1 MNQLKRLRVITG
13 DMSIIQFRK
22 PRPEDGKKIWS
33 LVDSTGVLDLN
44 SAYSYMMLCK
54 YFPDTC
60 AVAEKDG
67 RVVGFVSAFHSPD
80 DPQTLFVWQVAVAQ
94 SERRKGL
101 GIRLL
106 KEILGREACREIRYL
121 ETTIS
126 PSNMA
131 SQSLF
136 QTLARDLKAP
146 CRVLT
151 GFSANLFPGG
161 NHEDEP
167 LYRIGAFKIN

>member
-1 MNQLKRLRVITG
+1 MKRVQIG
-13 DMSIIQFRK
+13 AMSKIQFRT
-22 PRPEDGKKIWS
+22 PRPEDGRKIWA

-67 RVVGFVSAFHSPD
+67 KLVGFVSAFHSPN
-80 DPQTLFVWQVAVAQ
+80 DPKTIFVWQVAVAL

-106 KEILGREACREIRYL
+106 KEVLGREACRELRYL

-126 PSNMA
+126 PSNIA
-131 SQSLF
+131 SQTLF
-136 QTLARDLKAP
+136 HTLARDLKAP
-146 CRVLT
+146 CRVMN
-151 GFSANLFPGG
+151 GFSAHLFPAGA
-161 NHEDEP
+161 HEDEP
-167 LYRIGAFKIN
+167 LYRIGPFKI